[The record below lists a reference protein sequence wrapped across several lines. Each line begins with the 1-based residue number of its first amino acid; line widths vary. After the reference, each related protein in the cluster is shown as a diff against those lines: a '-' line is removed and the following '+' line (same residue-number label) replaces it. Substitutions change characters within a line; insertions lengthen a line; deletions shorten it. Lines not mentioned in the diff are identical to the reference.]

1 MEKGSRPLYRIE
13 LGNTVITSTSK
24 FKFFAKAVEKASK
37 SRIPSIRCA
46 RVFLDPGD
54 GEMSRENDPVR
65 LQDPWRFI
73 AVAVASASIVV
84 VFGLGFLLLPRYQAM
99 HAPSSPKDS
108 VYHALGFHTHG
119 NAFNTVQPPL
129 KVPTYIAW
137 TETTIRQAAN
147 GDPKRGQV
155 IAQDCAACHGEKGL
169 STQSGIPSLAGL
181 DRLVLY
187 KQLEDFR
194 SGTRLSTLMSAIVQ
208 SLTPQQYADLA
219 AYFES
224 LPGLPENR
232 GERSPRRHSSYH
244 NGDPVQRLIY
254 AGDPKRGI
262 AACAACHGPGGYR
275 IGAPALTKQNELY
288 IEQQLQAF
296 AQGTRANDMNMPMRT
311 ISAMLTE
318 SEMKALAHVYASEN
332 IAAATKVGSPPEQ

>member
-1 MEKGSRPLYRIE
+1 
-13 LGNTVITSTSK
+13 
-24 FKFFAKAVEKASK
+24 
-37 SRIPSIRCA
+37 
-46 RVFLDPGD
+46 
-54 GEMSRENDPVR
+54 MSRENGPFR

-73 AVAVASASIVV
+73 AAALASASIVV
-84 VFGLGFLLLPRYQAM
+84 VFGLGFLLLPRYQAA

-108 VYHALGFHTHG
+108 VYHALGFHTRG
-119 NAFNTVQPPL
+119 NAFSTVQPSL

-155 IAQDCAACHGEKGL
+155 IAPDCTACHGEKGL
-169 STQSGIPSLAGL
+169 STQAGIPSLAGL

-187 KQLEDFR
+187 KELEDFR
-194 SGTRLSTLMSAIVQ
+194 SGTRLSALMSAIAQ

-232 GERSPRRHSSYH
+232 GERFPRRHSSYR
-244 NGDPVQRLIY
+244 NGDPAQRLIY

-262 AACAACHGPGGYR
+262 AGCATCHGPGGYR

-318 SEMKALAHVYASEN
+318 SEMRAIAHVYANEN
-332 IAAATKVGSPPEQ
+332 IAVTAKVISPPER